1 MVVLFLYRDG
11 DAVVLLMLVLLF
23 YRDDAAAV
31 VLLMMYLSC
40 LVLATGHELWHDV
53 DGHGENDG
61 AVVLSWD
68 AVEGLQVPQL
78 HTVLIFNR

>member
-40 LVLATGHELWHDV
+40 LVLATGHEL
-53 DGHGENDG
+53 
-61 AVVLSWD
+61 
-68 AVEGLQVPQL
+68 
-78 HTVLIFNR
+78 